1 MRFVSFA
8 DGGRN
13 SVGAV
18 LADGVVDLRDV
29 DPAVSTSLD
38 DLIIA
43 GHQAMSDAYQAAE
56 RSNAP
61 RHSLDNLD
69 LLPPVLNPGKIL
81 CLGLNYTDHAAEGG
95 FDKPSYPVLFM
106 RGRTSLLAHSKPM
119 IRPVCS
125 DRLDYEAELAVI
137 IGSTARHLTPENAL
151 ECIAGYAVFNDG
163 SVRDYQRKTHQW
175 TMGKNFDA
183 TGGFGPMF
191 VSADEVPPGAAG
203 LRIQSRLNGQV
214 MQDANT
220 SDMIFN
226 VVETLCYLSEVMT
239 LEPCDVIAMGT
250 PAGVGHARKP
260 PIWMKPGDVCE
271 IEIEGIGQL
280 TNPIAAEV
288 G

>member
-8 DGGRN
+8 DNGRVA
-13 SVGAV
+13 VGAV
-18 LADGVVDLRDV
+18 LSDGVADLADV
-29 DPAVSTSLD
+29 DPALPTRLD
-38 DLIIA
+38 DLVLA
-43 GHQAMSDAYQAAE
+43 GKSALADAWQEASNA
-56 RSNAP
+56 NAP
-61 RHSLDNLD
+61 RLAIEDLD
-69 LLPPVLNPGKIL
+69 LLPPILNPGKVL

-95 FDKPSYPVLFM
+95 FEKPSYPVLFM
-106 RGRTSLLAHSKPM
+106 RGRTSLLAHGKPM
-119 IRPVCS
+119 IRPQCS
-125 DRLDYEAELAVI
+125 ERLDYEAELAVI

-151 ECIAGYAVFNDG
+151 DCVAGYAVFNDG

-183 TGGFGPMF
+183 TGGFGPEF
-191 VSADEVPPGAAG
+191 VSADELPPGAAG
-203 LRIQSRLNGQV
+203 LRIQSRLNGRV

-250 PAGVGHARKP
+250 PAGVGHARTP
-260 PIWMKPGDVCE
+260 PVWMKPGDVCE
-271 IEIEGIGQL
+271 IEIEGVGHL
-280 TNPIAAEV
+280 TNPIAAEL